1 MPYDNILVRRPEF
14 DEFTA
19 MAEIKVKGWQS
30 AYNKIV
36 DEAYLQ
42 KLSAEQICNIMRE
55 NKKKD
60 RYLIAEAGGEIVGF
74 CRYRL
79 CEELDGQ
86 DNCRGIISEL
96 YVKLNRKRMGIGG
109 LLFRYAL
116 DDLKESGCGSA
127 ELGCFSENHS
137 ALAFYRKMNGEFI
150 GRECFDIEGRKYLVD
165 CLRFELKK

>member
-1 MPYDNILVRRPEF
+1 MQHDYIRVRRPEF
-14 DEFTA
+14 EEFLA

-30 AYNKIV
+30 TYNKIV

-42 KLSAEQICNIMRE
+42 KLSAEQICDVMRE

-60 RYLIAEAGGEIVGF
+60 RYLIAEVGGEIVGF
-74 CRYRL
+74 CRYRV
-79 CEELDGQ
+79 CEELDGR
-86 DNCRGIISEL
+86 DNCRGVISEL
-96 YVKLNRKRMGIGG
+96 YVKPNRKRMGIGG
-109 LLFRYAL
+109 LLFRYVL

-150 GRECFDIEGRKYLVD
+150 GRESFDIEGRKYPVD
-165 CLRFELKK
+165 CFQFEF

>member
-1 MPYDNILVRRPEF
+1 MQHDILVRRPEF
-14 DEFTA
+14 DEFSA

-30 AYNKIV
+30 TYNKIV
-36 DEAYLQ
+36 DEAFLQ
-42 KLSAEQICNIMRE
+42 KLSAEQICEVMRE

-60 RYLIAEAGGEIVGF
+60 RYLIAEVGGEIVGF

-79 CEELDGQ
+79 CEEVDGH
-86 DNCRGIISEL
+86 CRGAISEL
-96 YVKLNRKRMGIGG
+96 YVKPNRKRMGIGG

-116 DDLKESGCGSA
+116 DDLKESGCRRA

-150 GRECFDIEGRKYLVD
+150 GRESFDIEGRKYPVD
-165 CLRFELKK
+165 CFQFEF